1 MGLLPSLGKPVLNA
15 SFTGGEDWKVV
26 AERMGFTA
34 PEIRYLDHRTR
45 NPFEAAL
52 THYIQMNP
60 MKVDDL
66 YDILTECGMPVLA
79 DILWAIEAMSWRL
92 MYRGL
97 KMARST

>member
-1 MGLLPSLGKPVLNA
+1 MFSNIANGIIPLVNTVENA
-15 SFTGGEDWKVV
+15 SFAGGEEWKIV

-52 THYIQMNP
+52 THYIQMNA

-66 YDILTECGMPVLA
+66 YHILTECGMPVLA
-79 DILWAIEAMSWRL
+79 DIL
-92 MYRGL
+92 
-97 KMARST
+97 

>member
-1 MGLLPSLGKPVLNA
+1 MTFKKICLFVCLFVCLV
-15 SFTGGEDWKVV
+15 GGEEWKFV

-52 THYIQMNP
+52 MHYIQRNP

-66 YDILTECGMPVLA
+66 YDILTECEMPVLA
-79 DILWAIEAMSWRL
+79 DIL
-92 MYRGL
+92 
-97 KMARST
+97 

>member
-1 MGLLPSLGKPVLNA
+1 MFVCLV
-15 SFTGGEDWKVV
+15 GGEEWKFV

-52 THYIQMNP
+52 THYIQRNP
-60 MKVDDL
+60 MNVDDL

-79 DILWAIEAMSWRL
+79 DIL
-92 MYRGL
+92 
-97 KMARST
+97 